1 MHNRSWARR
10 WALSIGGLLTAV
22 AVAGCSS
29 PQGQQPAS
37 EPDPQPAANPVASQ
51 APPDAAADDPTAEED
66 AAPSEEELPIIQT
79 EYVHSDNRD
88 EDVQLYTAY
97 PSDVE
102 DTENLPVVLYLH
114 GRDGMDPTP
123 MPYDILES
131 LEHQHKEGTIPD
143 FGFVAVD
150 GGYNSYWNDDA
161 ENGDLSSMIQDEL
174 PDWLNERGLG
184 DEDGLPFAVS
194 GISAGG
200 FGALN
205 YAADRNVAGEPVSAV
220 AELAPAVP
228 VTWEHMQEKNV
239 FATEQEWAENDPL
252 RRLGDLGD
260 TPVGLWVG
268 EEDPFLDGANQLA
281 EQHPNTPVTSVLPG
295 GHDGSVFDVVGD
307 DQIEFL
313 SEHVPDEQQRGAE
326 DEQG

>member
-1 MHNRSWARR
+1 MHNRSWGRR

-29 PQGQQPAS
+29 PQAQQP
-37 EPDPQPAANPVASQ
+37 EPQPAANPVASQ
-51 APPDAAADDPTAEED
+51 APTAEGPAEDPAAEED
-66 AAPSEEELPIIQT
+66 SGPSEEELPIIQT
-79 EYVHSDNRD
+79 EYVHSDSRD
-88 EDVQLYTAY
+88 ADVQLYTAY
-97 PSDVE
+97 PSDIE
-102 DTENLPVVLYLH
+102 DTEDLPVVLYLH

-131 LEHQHKEGTIPD
+131 LERKHRAGEIPD

-150 GGYNSYWNDDA
+150 GGYNSYWNDGA

-174 PDWLNERGLG
+174 PGWLQERGLG
-184 DEDGLPFAVS
+184 DRDGLPFAVS

-205 YAADRNVAGEPVSAV
+205 YAADRNVAGKPVSAV

-228 VTWEHMQEKNV
+228 VTWEHMQEKGV
-239 FATEQEWAENDPL
+239 FSSAQEWAEHDPL
-252 RRLGDLGD
+252 RRLGDLGN
-260 TPVGLWVG
+260 TPVGLWIG
-268 EEDPFLDGANQLA
+268 EEDPFLDGATQLA
-281 EQHPNTPVTSVLPG
+281 EQHPNTPVTEILPG

-307 DQIEFL
+307 DQIDFL
-313 SEHVPDEQQRGAE
+313 AEHAPDEQRPGSARG
-326 DEQG
+326 QG